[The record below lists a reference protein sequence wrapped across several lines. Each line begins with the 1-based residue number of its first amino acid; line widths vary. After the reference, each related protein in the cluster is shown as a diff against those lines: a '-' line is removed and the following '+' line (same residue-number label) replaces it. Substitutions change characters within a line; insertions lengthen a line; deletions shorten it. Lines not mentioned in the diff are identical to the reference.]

1 MVCEDSA
8 ITINDASLTSPAPAV
23 EAQYPVTYL
32 WTIVS
37 GNNIGSISND
47 TTLVPT
53 FTADGAGASLG
64 GVVVLRLTATLMG
77 IFHVKTLMVQQGFY
91 DIQITVNPLPTVAA
105 SSGVPTQDFCEPEVG
120 FYN

>member
-32 WTIVS
+32 WTIVG
-37 GNNIGSISND
+37 GNNIGSLSND

-53 FTADGAGASLG
+53 FTADGAGPHLEE
-64 GVVVLRLTATLMG
+64 L
-77 IFHVKTLMVQQGFY
+77 
-91 DIQITVNPLPTVAA
+91 
-105 SSGVPTQDFCEPEVG
+105 
-120 FYN
+120 